1 MKIDRL
7 LAITVLLLNRQ
18 RISAKELAT
27 RFEVST
33 KTIYRDIDTLSQ
45 AGIPIVAHQGTTGGF
60 EIMEQYTIARQ
71 FLTLSEIDA
80 MISAVKGMTTV
91 FDDQMFATL
100 LDKVQALLRPADRML
115 THSPSSRIVF
125 DFNPWGQNPATRDKV
140 NVLREAITNTYK
152 VNLHYLNTNG
162 IESERIVEPS
172 SLILKGYVWYL
183 YGYCTLRKEFRL
195 FRLSRI
201 LELQCT
207 DQTFVPAT
215 MPNWDNHQWSSETN
229 EEQRQEVTLLFN
241 AEVRYRLGDVFD
253 YSEMTVLPD
262 GDIEVR
268 GAFVIDEW
276 FYSMILGYGDH
287 VQIQSP
293 PALITELIQR
303 AQKIIDRYS
312 N

>member
-100 LDKVQALLRPADRML
+100 LDKVQALLRPTDRML
-115 THSPSSRIVF
+115 THPQISGIVF
-125 DFNPWGQNPATRDKV
+125 DFNPWGQNPKTRDKV
-140 NVLREAITNTYK
+140 NVLREAITGTYK
-152 VNLHYLNTNG
+152 VRLHYLNTDG

-172 SLILKGYVWYL
+172 ALILKGYVWYL
-183 YGYCTLRKEFRL
+183 YAYCTLREEFRL

-207 DQTFVPAT
+207 DQTFIPRT
-215 MPNWDNHQWSSETN
+215 MPNWDNHQWSNATN

-241 AEVRYRLGDVFD
+241 AEIRYRLGDVFD

-293 PALITELIQR
+293 PVLITELTQR
-303 AQKIIDRYS
+303 VQKIIDRYS